1 MSREEELEFLKMD
14 LKNIIT
20 GMTICESILSLEEKE
35 HLSIHRRCLSV
46 LERIKPTSG
55 KENKNDN

>member
-46 LERIKPTSG
+46 LERIKPRE
-55 KENKNDN
+55 ENNG